1 MTVGGELRLLVP
13 GHTWRCSFYIIEL
26 EISELGKIQNGF
38 PISLVLEIL
47 DRGILGND
55 FRGWIPDRFFDFAQ
69 EGLSEDSE

>member
-1 MTVGGELRLLVP
+1 
-13 GHTWRCSFYIIEL
+13 L